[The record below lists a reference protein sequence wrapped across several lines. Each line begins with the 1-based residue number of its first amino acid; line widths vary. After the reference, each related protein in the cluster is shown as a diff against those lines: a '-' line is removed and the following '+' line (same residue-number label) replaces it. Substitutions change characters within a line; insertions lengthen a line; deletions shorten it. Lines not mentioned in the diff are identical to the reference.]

1 MSRLEADALQE
12 KLLNMT
18 YEQASK
24 YLEKTFGKKAL
35 KGFNKGVEYG
45 KSERAKYEK
54 AREEL
59 HSDQF
64 EHR

>member
-1 MSRLEADALQE
+1 
-12 KLLNMT
+12 MT
-18 YEQASK
+18 QDQVGN

-35 KGFNKGVEYG
+35 KGYNKGVEYG
-45 KSERAKYEK
+45 KRERAKYEK

-64 EHR
+64 EFR